1 MSTFGR
7 FSVAMVT
14 PFHSDGSVDYE
25 SAGRLARHLV
35 ATGCDA
41 LLVSGTTGE
50 APTTHAPE
58 KMQLLQTVRQAV
70 GPDIKLL
77 AGVSSNDTEHSRM
90 MARQA
95 TQAGADGV
103 LVTAPYY
110 NRPSQ
115 DGIFAHIQA
124 VHDATELPVM
134 IYDIPGR
141 VGVQIEDRTLDRLA
155 QLPRVKGI
163 KDATGN
169 VTRGITRGRRT
180 GLEVYSG
187 DDGLNLYFL
196 AGGGV
201 GVISVV
207 GHIEGVRIS
216 RMLDAL
222 QAGDLATAAALD
234 AQLSPAN
241 EGIMGAGQGAT
252 YAKQAV
258 YALGIID
265 TPHPRLPLMEPS
277 QAEVQGIRQMLL
289 GQGFNLVR

>member
-1 MSTFGR
+1 M
-7 FSVAMVT
+7 
-14 PFHSDGSVDYE
+14 
-25 SAGRLARHLV
+25 
-35 ATGCDA
+35 
-41 LLVSGTTGE
+41 
-50 APTTHAPE
+50 
-58 KMQLLQTVRQAV
+58 
-70 GPDIKLL
+70 
-77 AGVSSNDTEHSRM
+77 
-90 MARQA
+90 
-95 TQAGADGV
+95 
-103 LVTAPYY
+103 TAPYY

-222 QAGDLATAAALD
+222 QAGDLATAVALD
-234 AQLSPAN
+234 AQLAPAN